1 MEFAMRAIVNPE
13 NRDEDGLRFLRIM
26 VGGIVAT
33 IILLAIIVATNGH
46 FFVPDTGL
54 I

>member
-1 MEFAMRAIVNPE
+1 MRATVNPE
-13 NRDEDGLRFLRIM
+13 HREDDGLRFLRLM
-26 VGGIVAT
+26 VGGIVVT
-33 IILLAIIVATNGH
+33 IILLAIVVATHGH